1 MRLNSIAART
11 AFRAVQREFGEV
23 VRVVPLKGR
32 DYSDPFPD
40 PARPQVDVFAVVTL
54 TPTTE
59 NLDGSRQGTKINTT
73 TRFTQREAAIW
84 LRPEVY
90 AAIKYELREG
100 DRVLLTQRPSEPPYK
115 VSRAPESSDRGDIV
129 VSLVL
134 DGNQ

>member
-1 MRLNSIAART
+1 MRLNSLAART

-23 VRVVPLKGR
+23 IRIKPQKSS
-32 DYSDPFPD
+32 DYTENLPD
-40 PARPQVDVFAVVTL
+40 PDRPQVDLFAVVSL
-54 TPTTE
+54 TPTTD

-73 TRFTQREAAIW
+73 TRFTQRSAAIW

-90 AAIKYELREG
+90 AAIGYELQEG
-100 DRVLLTQRPSEPPYK
+100 DRVDLIQRPSEPPYL

-134 DGNQ
+134 DGNR

>member
-23 VRVVPLKGR
+23 VRIKPQKSSDYTEPL
-32 DYSDPFPD
+32 PD
-40 PARPQVDVFAVVTL
+40 PDRPQVDVYVVVSL
-54 TPTTE
+54 TPTTD

-73 TRFTQREAAIW
+73 TRLTQRSAAIW

-90 AAIKYELREG
+90 AAIGYELREG
-100 DRVLLTQRPSEPPYK
+100 DRVDLIQRPSEPLYK

-134 DGNQ
+134 DGNR